1 MGVGR
6 DVGMG
11 KGDSSGTRDGNEKAS
26 WEWEMGVFANCTGD
40 AKYIMHCEYLVSA
53 ADYHHKTCLL
63 TLLRSV
69 HSPLSII
76 TNNLCHPP
84 VRLNAV

>member
-1 MGVGR
+1 MQPTGDRQEMVG
-6 DVGMG
+6 
-11 KGDSSGTRDGNEKAS
+11 K

-69 HSPLSII
+69 LSLLCII
-76 TNNLCHPP
+76 TNNLCQPP